1 MTDVHVPP
9 DEATEVEPCSCDWA
23 STYAYITTCSG
34 EPHPD
39 YPDLCMAH
47 GRDARTCDWCS
58 RTMHHYDMYYCN
70 YPSATICEP
79 CYNDFVVRCDH
90 CDEYYSMDDYSGCP
104 NDCGQGDRLLNYG
117 YKPYPIFHDIDATD
131 VPPRPGVVYM
141 GVELEMESR
150 DHAVNDCVDLIDRRL
165 GGFVYCKE
173 DGSLSH
179 GLEMVTHPFTLEYAH
194 TPNLWSVLDE
204 LRRMGCRSWN
214 TTTCGM
220 HIHVSRTAFDGSAH
234 LYRFTQLVLKN
245 EPACVSFA
253 GRKNDT
259 YASFRD
265 GYQPGFI
272 AKVIKGRAHGSR
284 GAVNL
289 QNGATV
295 EVRMFRGSLRIN
307 RLLANLEFVHAA
319 VEYTRELTVPQVA
332 TGALSWRVFATW
344 ITDHRNT
351 YSHLFEYL
359 SLDPGNPNTNTH
371 IDITS
376 F

>member
-23 STYAYITTCSG
+23 SVYAHTTTCSDD
-34 EPHPD
+34 PHPD

-47 GRDARTCDWCS
+47 GRDARTCDWCA
-58 RTMHHYDMYYCN
+58 RAVHRHDTYYCN
-70 YPSATICEP
+70 HPAAHICES
-79 CYNDFVVRCDH
+79 CYYDFVVNCDH
-90 CDEYYSMDDYSGCP
+90 CDEYYSTDDYSGCP
-104 NDCGQGDRLLNYG
+104 NDCGTADRLLNYG
-117 YKPYPIFHDIDATD
+117 YKPYPAFHDVDGL
-131 VPPRPGVVYM
+131 VPPVPGVVYM
-141 GVELEMESR
+141 GVELEMESN
-150 DHAVNDCVDLIDRRL
+150 DHVVNDCVDLIDRHL
-165 GGFVYCKE
+165 GSFVYCKE

-194 TPNLWSVLDE
+194 KPNLWSVLDE

-234 LYRFTQLVLKN
+234 LFRFTQLVLKN
-245 EPACVSFA
+245 EPACTSFA

-265 GYQPGFI
+265 GYQPGLL
-272 AKVIKGRAHGSR
+272 AKVIKGREYGSR

-332 TGALSWRVFATW
+332 TGGLSWRAFATW

-359 SLDPGNPNTNTH
+359 SLDPGTPNTSTH
-371 IDITS
+371 VDITS